1 MTMMRSTKAGH
12 LILTVFV
19 GAALL
24 LAGCAGGAAAPSAT
38 PTPSA
43 TATAAPTSTTPSA
56 SPTSAVPRAS
66 PRAAMPSVRQP
77 RAPTRS
83 RPCGCSPTGRASSGP
98 CRTTRPSRSAGT
110 GSRATR
116 RESCSSSARPRL
128 TTSPQ
133 PVAGLP
139 AKGFSCQTSDDFGAA
154 YCTMPGT
161 GAKLGRHRRCSRQR
175 VDLHGEPQRQRP
187 RAPLDLASQVFH

>member
-1 MTMMRSTKAGH
+1 MTMTRSTKAGM
-12 LILTVFV
+12 ILTVFV

-56 SPTSAVPRAS
+56 SPTSAVPASIPQSCDAVGTAASRADTVATMRMQSDGKSFIRPVPNDATLALGCDWISGDTTGILLLISTAS
-66 PRAAMPSVRQP
+66 PDNVAA
-77 RAPTRS
+77 A
-83 RPCGCSPTGRASSGP
+83 
-98 CRTTRPSRSAGT
+98 
-110 GSRATR
+110 
-116 RESCSSSARPRL
+116 
-128 TTSPQ
+128 
-133 PVAGLP
+133 VAGLP

-161 GAKLGRHRRCSRQR
+161 GANSEDTVVARDNVWIYMESHN
-175 VDLHGEPQRQRP
+175 VNA
-187 RAPLDLASQVFH
+187 RALLSDLASQVFH